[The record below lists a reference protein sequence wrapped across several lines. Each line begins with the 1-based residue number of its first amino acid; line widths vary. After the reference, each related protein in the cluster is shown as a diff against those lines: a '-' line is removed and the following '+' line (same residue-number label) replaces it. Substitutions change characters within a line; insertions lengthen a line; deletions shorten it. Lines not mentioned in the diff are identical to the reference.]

1 MFGGTS
7 ILLPIVVVPMEPPT
21 HVHGR
26 KEGTRLST
34 PSPGFGLGRLP
45 SGGHLER
52 LAVIL
57 QKHFS
62 ASHPSCMLVINF
74 CLGLVALY
82 LSGFRKALLRT
93 LAPVLWAFEVFLELG
108 WVRG

>member
-1 MFGGTS
+1 M
-7 ILLPIVVVPMEPPT
+7 
-21 HVHGR
+21 
-26 KEGTRLST
+26 
-34 PSPGFGLGRLP
+34 
-45 SGGHLER
+45 ER
-52 LAVIL
+52 LAVVL

-62 ASHPSCMLVINF
+62 ASNPSCMLVINF

-93 LAPVLWAFEVFLELG
+93 LAPFLWAFEVFLELG